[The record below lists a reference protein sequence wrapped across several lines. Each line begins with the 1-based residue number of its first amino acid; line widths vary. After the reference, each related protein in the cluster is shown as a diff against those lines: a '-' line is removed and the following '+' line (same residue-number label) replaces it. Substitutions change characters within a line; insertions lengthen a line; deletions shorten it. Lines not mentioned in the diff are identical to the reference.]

1 MLNNNIT
8 RSEWSIPT
16 RILSGEGRIGDIEAQ
31 LEYYGYK
38 SPIIICD
45 KQTANSAIIRNLL
58 RRLDRANY
66 SFGSYSEDIGYVS
79 DQRIEFADDIMI
91 KGEFDCVVALG
102 SSRVIAFARLAA
114 SKIQIPVI
122 AVFLTAGNS
131 TEFLPYGF
139 SYQLGGKYPTVT
151 LHDVDLPKL
160 VIFDTVL
167 ASKQNKDQLVDSALA
182 ILVHAIE
189 AWCVGGFDPVADNLS
204 LEATKT
210 MFTQLPQ
217 LIDNPAN
224 RDIHAHLLSAAVMA
238 GIASTK
244 RQGATAA
251 LARCLSFIYGVAY
264 GKAAG
269 LLLPHVLTYNLE
281 TLDPRLT
288 DLANRLGI
296 KGGSMGLAKALL
308 KLRRMAGVPSK
319 LTSLVGIPKIKRK
332 DKLLLEQ
339 MAVNHPLAHM
349 NPIRFTQKAAFTILN
364 AAIAGKMKR
373 E

>member
-1 MLNNNIT
+1 MMNNNIT
-8 RSEWSIPT
+8 KVEWSIPT
-16 RILSGEGRIGDIEAQ
+16 RILLGESRIGEIEAQ
-31 LEYYGYK
+31 LDYYGYK

-45 KQTANSAIIRNLL
+45 KLTAHSAIVRNLL

-66 SFGSYSEDIGYVS
+66 SFGTYSEDIGYIS
-79 DQRIEFADDIMI
+79 DQRIEFADEII
-91 KGEFDCVVALG
+91 VKGEFDCVVAVG
-102 SSRVIAFARLAA
+102 SSRIIAFARLAA
-114 SKIQIPVI
+114 SKIKKPVI
-122 AVFLTAGNS
+122 AVTLTAGNT
-131 TEFLPYGF
+131 TEFSPYGF
-139 SYQLGGKYPTVT
+139 SYRVGGKYPIVT
-151 LHDVDLPKL
+151 LHQMELPKL
-160 VIFDTVL
+160 VLFDTAL
-167 ASKQNKDQLVDSALA
+167 AGKQNKALLVDSALA

-189 AWCVGGFDPVADNLS
+189 AWCVGGYDPLADNLS
-204 LEATKT
+204 FEATKT

-217 LIDNPAN
+217 LINNPAN
-224 RDIHAHLLSAAVMA
+224 YETHAHLLSAAVMA
-238 GIASTK
+238 GLAGTN

-281 TLDPRLT
+281 ALDPRLT

-296 KGGSMGLAKALL
+296 KGGSIGFAKALL
-308 KLRRMAGVPSK
+308 KLRRIAGVPSK
-319 LTSLVGIPKIKRK
+319 LTNLVGATKIKRK
-332 DKLLLEQ
+332 EKLLLEQ

-349 NPIRFTQKAAFTILN
+349 SPIRFTQKAALTILN